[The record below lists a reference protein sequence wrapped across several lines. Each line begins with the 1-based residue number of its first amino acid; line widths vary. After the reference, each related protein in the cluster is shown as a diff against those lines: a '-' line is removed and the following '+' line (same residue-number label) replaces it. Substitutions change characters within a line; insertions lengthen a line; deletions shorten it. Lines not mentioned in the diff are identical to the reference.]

1 MDHGQ
6 KCIRCPTSE
15 NLRCAGLDV
24 RRYCELIDPSFPQ
37 YDPGYLQVIVRE
49 ARRAWENADGRL
61 APDHHPGFG
70 KPIIEGDEA
79 VAIAPDCCGGG
90 LPPGIFDEP

>member
-6 KCIRCPTSE
+6 KCIRCPTPE
-15 NLRCAGLDV
+15 NVRCAGLDV
-24 RRYCELIDPSFPQ
+24 RRYCELIDPSCPQ

-49 ARRAWENADGRL
+49 ARRAWEIADGRL
-61 APDHHPGFG
+61 ASDRHPGFG
-70 KPIIEGDEA
+70 KPIIEGDES

-90 LPPGIFDEP
+90 VPPGIFDEP